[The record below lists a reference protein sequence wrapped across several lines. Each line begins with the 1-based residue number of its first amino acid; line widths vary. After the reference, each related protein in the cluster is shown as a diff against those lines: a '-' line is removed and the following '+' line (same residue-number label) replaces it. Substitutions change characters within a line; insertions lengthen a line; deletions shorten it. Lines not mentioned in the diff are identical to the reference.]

1 MEAKMER
8 IETNV
13 VKFEVKVA
21 AKEFQAALNKSYNK
35 NAKNFN
41 IPGFR
46 KGKVPMAIV
55 KQQYGIE
62 VLLEDAVNFA
72 IDASYPQLLNENK
85 INPVDYPQIEVIT
98 AEEGKDF
105 VYTAQITVYPEVKL
119 GEYKGLKIEKPSYEV
134 TEEDVNA
141 KLKETQEKNS
151 RVEVKEDGI
160 IENGNIAIID
170 FKGFV
175 DGVAFDG
182 GEGSDYSL
190 EIGSGSFID
199 TFETQ
204 LVGAKSGENVEVNVT
219 FPESY
224 GKDELNGKAAKF
236 EVTVKEVKSKELPE
250 LDDEFAKEVSEFDTL
265 AQMKEDIVK
274 TMTEENAAK
283 VKNEYEDAVINA
295 VVENATIEVPTIMI
309 EKEIDIMVKNLET
322 RLSQQGLTL
331 EQYFQFTGTDA
342 VKMREYMK
350 ENAERK
356 VRTDLVLEAVEV
368 AEKIEVSEE
377 EIKVKAEEVAKMYA
391 ADDASMVDLLIK
403 NQRVA
408 LEVDI
413 KTGKINRLLIRKQ
426 QIINNK
432 IIINE

>member
-8 IETNV
+8 LETNV
-13 VKFEVKVA
+13 IKFEVKVE
-21 AKEFQAALNKSYNK
+21 AKEFQAALSKSYNK
-35 NAKNFN
+35 NVKNFN

-55 KQQYGIE
+55 KKQYGIE

-72 IDASYPQLLNENK
+72 IDASYPKLLSENN
-85 INPVDYPQIEVIT
+85 INPVDYPQIEVVT

-119 GEYKGLKIEKPSYEV
+119 GEYKGLKIEKPSSEV
-134 TEEDVNA
+134 TEDAINA
-141 KLKETQEKNS
+141 KLKELQEKNS
-151 RVEVKEDGI
+151 RVEVKEDGA
-160 IENGNIAIID
+160 IENGNIAVID

-175 DGVAFDG
+175 DGVAFEG
-182 GEGSDYSL
+182 GEGSAYPL

-204 LVGAKSGENVEVNVT
+204 LVGTKAGETVEVNVT

-224 GKDELNGKAAKF
+224 GKEELNGKAAKF
-236 EVTVKEVKSKELPE
+236 EVTIKEVKSKELPS

-265 AQMKEDIVK
+265 AEMKEDITK
-274 TMTEENAAK
+274 KMSEENTAK
-283 VKNEYEDAVINA
+283 VEKEYEDAIVNA
-295 VVENATIEVPTIMI
+295 VVENATIEVPAVMI
-309 EKEIDIMVKNLET
+309 EKEINTMVKNLET

-342 VKMREYMK
+342 TKMREFMK

-368 AEKIEVSEE
+368 AEKIEASEE
-377 EIKVKAEEVAKMYA
+377 EIRTRAEEVAKMYA
-391 ADDASMVDLLIK
+391 ADDAGMVDLLVK
-403 NQRVA
+403 NQKVA
-408 LEVDI
+408 LEVDV
-413 KTGKINRLLIRKQ
+413 KTGKTIDFLLE
-426 QIINNK
+426 NNK
-432 IIINE
+432 